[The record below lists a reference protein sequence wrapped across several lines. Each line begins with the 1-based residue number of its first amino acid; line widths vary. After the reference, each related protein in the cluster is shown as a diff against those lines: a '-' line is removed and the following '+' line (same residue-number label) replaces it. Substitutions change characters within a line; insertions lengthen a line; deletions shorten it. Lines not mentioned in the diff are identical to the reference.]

1 MITYELALLIGAVL
15 LLAYIVYAMIAKR
28 NKKRMIVTCLFIIY
42 LVGVAIV
49 TLFPI
54 VYSDP
59 VAYTDAIK
67 WYNFIPFKTAIS
79 AFQNGITTTAV
90 AQIIGNIVLSVP
102 FGTFVLIL
110 FRIPQWWKK
119 ALIAL
124 IFPVLIECTQLIIG
138 IVIGN
143 MYRNIDVDDI
153 LFNMLGV
160 FLGYAIYTVIP
171 QRIKQL

>member
-1 MITYELALLIGAVL
+1 MISYELALLIGAIL
-15 LLAYIVYAMIAKR
+15 LLAYIAYALIRKQ
-28 NKKRMIVTCLFIIY
+28 NKKRMIISCLFIIY
-42 LVGVAIV
+42 IVGVAIV

-59 VAYTDAIK
+59 VEYTDAIT
-67 WYNFIPFKTAIS
+67 WYNFIPFKTVLS

-90 AQIIGNIVLSVP
+90 TQIIGNIILSVP
-102 FGTFVLIL
+102 FGIFVLIL

-124 IFPVLIECTQLIIG
+124 LFPVLIECTQLIIG
-138 IVIGN
+138 VAIGN

-153 LFNMLGV
+153 LLNMIGV
-160 FLGYAIYTVIP
+160 YLGYGIYSVIP
-171 QRIKQL
+171 KKIKQL